1 MAKRRSKGTSRTTQL
16 KWVLAVTG
24 GVVLAFALLVWLVNL
39 GLFGKLP
46 TKEAIAAIRNEEATL
61 ILANDGTIIGK
72 VFAQDRTNIRFQ
84 DIPKHL
90 IHALVSTE
98 DQRFYQHEGVD
109 SRSYVRVFF
118 RTFVGGDQSGGGGST
133 LSQQLVKNLYG
144 RERHGPLTIPVNKIK
159 EALVAARLEQVYDKN
174 DVLTLYLNS
183 VPFGED
189 MYGVEAAAQRYFGKP
204 CARLKVEEAAVL
216 VGMLKA
222 NTSYNPRLNPDR
234 SRERR
239 NVVLKLMG
247 DRGHLTRPEV
257 DSLQALPLT
266 LNYRGR
272 DALDLYGYF
281 TDRVAREAR
290 TLLTDLAK
298 RTGGR
303 YDIEKDG
310 LRIHTTLDPAL
321 QHMALEGLRTQLAA
335 MQPRLDSE
343 LKARKARKAWEKAM
357 GRRGDAAWKR
367 NDKAVRD
374 VFTWDD
380 AAPDTM
386 AYRDS
391 LWHYHTLLNGALYMM
406 EPASGRVRAYIGG
419 DHHRYLPLDL
429 VTTHRQVASTIKPV
443 IYAAA
448 LEEGM
453 DPCTWL
459 GNVERTYDDLEGWR
473 PQNFDGASGGEV
485 AMWYALANSLNLPT
499 VDLYFRT
506 GERPVTRTLNAL
518 GLPGK
523 AARNPAVALGAAD
536 ISLEEIAR
544 AYGAFA
550 AGGRRVTPVLIER
563 ITDASGKVLYR
574 TKGGGGRQ
582 AISERTAL
590 LVNAM
595 LQRAVGQGTG
605 TALRSR
611 FGVTMPVA
619 GKTGIAQDYRDA
631 WFVGYTPGLVVG
643 AWVGARDPAVH
654 FHSKLGSGSSLAL
667 PLVGPVLAGIQRSP
681 DLRRKYARAF
691 PALEEDSLLFDCP
704 PTRDPSPLEQ
714 VIDDVFGPEDD
725 RRDRK
730 AKAPKD
736 TARKENLFERLFK
749 RKER

>member
-1 MAKRRSKGTSRTTQL
+1 
-16 KWVLAVTG
+16 VLA
-24 GVVLAFALLVWLVNL
+24 LALLVWLVNL

-46 TKEAIAAIRNEEATL
+46 TKEEIAAIRNEEATL

-72 VFAQDRTNIRFQ
+72 VFAEDRTNIRFQ

-118 RTFVGGDQSGGGGST
+118 RTIVGGDQGGGGGST

-247 DRGHLTRPEV
+247 DRGHLTRADV
-257 DSLQALPLT
+257 DSLQALPLA

-298 RTGGR
+298 RTGGS

-310 LRIHTTLDPAL
+310 LRIHTTLDPTL
-321 QHMALEGLRTQLAA
+321 QHLAQEALRDQLAA
-335 MQPRLDSE
+335 MQPKLNKE
-343 LKARKARKAWEKAM
+343 LAARKARAAWEKRMAK
-357 GRRGDAAWKR
+357 RAKAEWKR
-367 NDKAVRD
+367 NTTAVRD

-380 AAPDTM
+380 AEPSAM
-386 AYRDS
+386 SYRDS
-391 LWHYHTLLNGALYMM
+391 LWHYHTLLNGSVLMM
-406 EPASGRVRAYIGG
+406 EPGSGRVRAYIGG

-459 GNVERTYDDLEGWR
+459 SNEERTYADLDGWR
-473 PQNFDGASGGEV
+473 PQNFDGTSGGEV
-485 AMWYALANSLNLPT
+485 SMWHALANSMNLPT

-506 GERPVTRTLNAL
+506 GEKAVARTMSAL
-518 GLPGK
+518 GLP
-523 AARNPAVALGAAD
+523 ARNATNPSVALGAAD
-536 ISLEEIAR
+536 ISLQEIVR
-544 AYGAFA
+544 VYGAFA
-550 AGGRRVTPVLIER
+550 ARGRRVEPLFIER
-563 ITDASGKVLYR
+563 ITDATGKELY
-574 TKGGGGRQ
+574 KAKVKGGRQ
-582 AISERTAL
+582 AIDERTAGM
-590 LVNAM
+590 VNGM
-595 LQRAVGQGTG
+595 LRRAIDSGTG
-605 TALRSR
+605 TALRTR
-611 FGVTMPVA
+611 YGVNAAVA
-619 GKTGIAQDYRDA
+619 GKTGTAQDYRDA
-631 WFVGYTPGLVVG
+631 WFVGYTPGLVIG
-643 AWVGARDPAVH
+643 SWVGARDPSVH
-654 FHSKLGSGSSLAL
+654 FGSKLGTGSQLAL
-667 PLVGPVLAGIQRSP
+667 PLVGPVFAGIERSP
-681 DLRRKYARAF
+681 ELRRKYLRGF
-691 PALEEDSLLFDCP
+691 ERLEDDSLLFGCAG
-704 PTRDPSPLEQ
+704 TRDPSAVQQL
-714 VIDDVFGPEDD
+714 INDVFGPNDGKE
-725 RRDRK
+725 RK
-730 AKAPKD
+730 PKAPKD
-736 TARKENLFERLFK
+736 TTRRENILDRLFK

>member
-1 MAKRRSKGTSRTTQL
+1 MAKKKSSGPPRGAVL
-16 KWVLAVTG
+16 KWSLITGGSLVLA
-24 GVVLAFALLVWLVNL
+24 LALLVWLVNL
-39 GLFGKLP
+39 GLFGRLP
-46 TKEAIAAIRNEEATL
+46 TKEEIAAIRNEEATL

-72 VFAQDRTNIRFQ
+72 VFAEDRTNIRFQ

-118 RTFVGGDQSGGGGST
+118 RTILGGDQSGGGGST

-144 RERHGPLTIPVNKIK
+144 RERHGPLTVPVNKIK

-247 DRGHLTRPEV
+247 DRGHLTRTEV

-290 TLLTDLAK
+290 TLLADLAK

-310 LRIHTTLDPAL
+310 LRIHTTLDPLL
-321 QHMALEGLRTQLAA
+321 QHLAQEALRDQLAA
-335 MQPRLDSE
+335 MQPKLDKE
-343 LKARKARKAWEKAM
+343 LAARKARASWEKRMAK
-357 GRRGDAAWKR
+357 RAKAEWKR
-367 NDKAVRD
+367 NTTAVRD

-380 AAPDTM
+380 AEPRAM
-386 AYRDS
+386 SYRDS
-391 LWHYHTLLNGALYMM
+391 LWHYHTLLNGSILMM
-406 EPASGRVRAYIGG
+406 EPATGRVRAYIGG

-459 GNVERTYDDLEGWR
+459 SNEERTYAELDGWK
-473 PQNFDGASGGEV
+473 PQNFDGTSGGEV
-485 AMWYALANSLNLPT
+485 AMWHALANSMNLPT

-506 GERPVTRTLNAL
+506 GEKAVSRTMSVL
-518 GLPGK
+518 GLPAK
-523 AARNPAVALGAAD
+523 NATNPSVALGAAD
-536 ISLEEIAR
+536 ISLQEIVR

-550 AGGRRVTPVLIER
+550 ARGRRMEPLFIER
-563 ITDASGKVLYR
+563 ITDASGKELY
-574 TKGGGGRQ
+574 KAKVKGGRQ
-582 AISERTAL
+582 AIDERTAGMI
-590 LVNAM
+590 NGM
-595 LQRAVGQGTG
+595 LRRAIDSGTG

-611 FGVTMPVA
+611 YGVNAAVA
-619 GKTGIAQDYRDA
+619 GKTGTAQDYRDA
-631 WFVGYTPGLVVG
+631 WFVGYTPGLVIG
-643 AWVGARDPAVH
+643 SWVGARDPSVH
-654 FHSKLGSGSSLAL
+654 FGSKLGTGSQLAL
-667 PLVGPVLAGIQRSP
+667 PLVGPVFAGIERSP
-681 DLRRKYARAF
+681 ELRRKYLRGF
-691 PALEEDSLLFDCP
+691 ERLEDDSLLFSCAG
-704 PTRDPSPLEQ
+704 TRDPSAVQQL
-714 VIDDVFGPEDD
+714 INDVFGPNDGKE
-725 RRDRK
+725 RK
-730 AKAPKD
+730 PKAPKD
-736 TARKENLFERLFK
+736 TTRRENILDRLFK

>member
-1 MAKRRSKGTSRTTQL
+1 MASRKNQAPSRTVII
-16 KWVLAVTG
+16 KWSLI
-24 GVVLAFALLVWLVNL
+24 ALGSLLLLLGLLIWLVNL

-46 TKEAIAAIRNEEATL
+46 TKEQIAAIRNEEATL

-72 VFAQDRTNIRFQ
+72 VFAKDRTNIRFE
-84 DIPKHL
+84 DLPKQL

-109 SRSYVRVFF
+109 SRSYVRVFL
-118 RTFVGGDQSGGGGST
+118 RTILGGDRSGGGGST

-144 RERHGPLTIPVNKIK
+144 RERHGILTVPVNKIK

-189 MYGVEAAAQRYFGKP
+189 LYGVEAAAQRFFNKP
-204 CARLKVEEAAVL
+204 ARRLKVEEAAVL

-222 NTSYNPRLNPDR
+222 NTAYNPRLNPGR

-247 DRGHLTRPEV
+247 ERGHLTRPEV

-266 LNYRGR
+266 IDYRGR

-281 TDRVAREAR
+281 TDRAAREAR
-290 TLLTDLAK
+290 TILADLAR
-298 RTGGR
+298 RTGVT

-321 QHMALEGLRTQLAA
+321 QHLAQQALFHHLAT
-335 MQPRLDSE
+335 MQQRLDKE
-343 LKARKARKAWEKAM
+343 LKARKARVAWEKRMAKKA
-357 GRRGDAAWKR
+357 GTAWKA
-367 NDKAVRD
+367 NTAAVRD

-380 AAPDTM
+380 AEPGRM
-386 AYRDS
+386 SYRDS
-391 LWHYHTLLNGALYMM
+391 LWHYHTLLNGAVYMM
-406 EPASGRVRAYIGG
+406 EPATGRVRAYIGG

-459 GNVERTYDDLEGWR
+459 NNEERTYAELDGWR
-473 PQNFDGASGGEV
+473 PRNFDGSSGGQM
-485 AMWYALANSLNLPT
+485 AMWYALAHSMNLPT

-506 GERPVTRTLNAL
+506 GERPVMRVMNAL

-523 AARNPAVALGAAD
+523 AAANPSVALGAAD
-536 ISLEEIAR
+536 ISLQEIVR
-544 AYGAFA
+544 AYGVFA
-550 AGGRRVTPVLIER
+550 VKGRRVEPVLIER
-563 ITDASGKVLYR
+563 ITDARGRELYKA
-574 TKGGGGRQ
+574 KGGTGRQ
-582 AISERTAL
+582 VLDERTA
-590 LVNAM
+590 AM
-595 LQRAVGQGTG
+595 ITTMLRRAVDQGTG
-605 TALRSR
+605 TALRGQ
-611 FGVTMPVA
+611 FGVAAPVA
-619 GKTGIAQDYRDA
+619 GKTGTAQDNRDA
-631 WFVGYTPGLVVG
+631 WFIGYTPGLVVG
-643 AWVGARDPAVH
+643 SWVGARDPSVH
-654 FHSKLGSGSSLAL
+654 FGGKAGTGSALAL
-667 PLVGPVLAGIQRSP
+667 PLVAPVFAGIERSP
-681 DLRRKYARAF
+681 ELRRKYLRSFGWVEA
-691 PALEEDSLLFDCP
+691 DSILIDCP
-704 PTRDPSPLEQ
+704 PIKELSGLEKA
-714 VIDDVFGPEDD
+714 INDVFGPKDGKPE
-725 RRDRK
+725 R
-730 AKAPKD
+730 APKD

-749 RKER
+749 RKKER